1 MNPWYVQKRDG
12 AFQDTLDH
20 AELEFI
26 EKINIRQNFN
36 GHTIYSACKRIYVKY
51 Y

>member
-1 MNPWYVQKRDG
+1 MNPWYVQNKDG
-12 AFQDTLDH
+12 AFQDTLDL

-26 EKINIRQNFN
+26 EKINIRQSFN
-36 GHTIYSACKRIYVKY
+36 GHTIYSACKRIYGKY

>member
-1 MNPWYVQKRDG
+1 MNPWYVQNKDG
-12 AFQDTLDH
+12 AFQDTLDL

-36 GHTIYSACKRIYVKY
+36 GDTIYSACKRIYVKY